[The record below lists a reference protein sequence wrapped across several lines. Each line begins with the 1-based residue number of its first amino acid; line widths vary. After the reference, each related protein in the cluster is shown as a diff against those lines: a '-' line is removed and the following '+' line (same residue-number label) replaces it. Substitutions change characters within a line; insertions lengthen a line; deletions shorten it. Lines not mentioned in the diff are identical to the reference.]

1 MPTSTDLGTYAQA
14 ATIGSNRQEYTVST
28 FWLRCSHARYA
39 VNTIEIRLIHDVQ
52 SRNSRFRYVLHTLI
66 QDPKPI
72 TTDTM
77 TMYLR
82 WRRPW
87 YDLGRFSYAHADQL
101 TFWIRLW
108 RADRRY
114 LSRPHKHIRRPL
126 PIPSSC
132 PSTPW
137 IQYTVPC
144 FWFIFWNSMSISSN
158 SRFAT
163 GLAEKKSPTFPWNFP
178 DCKQIPVTVAIYTL
192 WWFLRYIQNHKEIT
206 LFINRC
212 FKIVV
217 LKIGQ
222 HKRTFSIS
230 WKLSPNIMQ
239 NMKQSLEKIIWQM
252 IFEWE
257 PNSRFCPSSNII
269 RQTMKHMHR

>member
-1 MPTSTDLGTYAQA
+1 MKQSRYSWLYVASFTYAPIPLGYDLFPTLPTSTDLGTYAQA

-28 FWLRCSHARYA
+28 FWLCCSHARYA

-87 YDLGRFSYAHADQL
+87 YDLVRFSYAHADQL

-114 LSRPHKHIRRPL
+114 LSRTHKHIRRPL
-126 PIPSSC
+126 PIPIVLAHRHHGSSIRC
-132 PSTPW
+132 PALGSYSETACQSRATAGLPRGW
-137 IQYTVPC
+137 QKKNPRLFPEISLTTNKFQSLSRYIPC
-144 FWFIFWNSMSISSN
+144 GDFCDIFK
-158 SRFAT
+158 T
-163 GLAEKKSPTFPWNFP
+163 TKKSH
-178 DCKQIPVTVAIYTL
+178 Y
-192 WWFLRYIQNHKEIT
+192 
-206 LFINRC
+206 
-212 FKIVV
+212 
-217 LKIGQ
+217 
-222 HKRTFSIS
+222 
-230 WKLSPNIMQ
+230 
-239 NMKQSLEKIIWQM
+239 
-252 IFEWE
+252 
-257 PNSRFCPSSNII
+257 SS
-269 RQTMKHMHR
+269 TDAST